1 MSMSQYTKIPKWVSV
16 AVWERDNHQCIVCGS
31 PHGMPNSHV
40 VRRSQGGRG
49 IPENIV
55 THCSE
60 CHRLYDNY
68 DGWVRQATMDYIK
81 WRYPN
86 WTKEGVTYHRY
97 KEDGSKSDY

>member
-1 MSMSQYTKIPKWVSV
+1 MSMSKHTAIPKWVSG
-16 AVWERDNHQCIVCGS
+16 AVWKRDNECCIVCGS

-60 CHRLYDNY
+60 CHRLYDGY
-68 DGWVRQATMDYIK
+68 DEATRRATMDYILAK
-81 WRYPN
+81 YPH
-86 WTKEGVTYHRY
+86 WTREAVTYHRY
-97 KEDGSKSDY
+97 ETEGK